1 MSIKLDVRDEVGR
14 LEVVVL
20 GIADSFGGRPHLG
33 DAYDPKSKAYLK
45 KGAFP
50 REKHLVEEME
60 WFRKTLYKYKV
71 EVLRPENI
79 EDLNQ
84 IFARDIFFV
93 IDDKFVI
100 PEIIV
105 DRRPE
110 QDGVQ
115 HVIDKIDKAD
125 IYDAPDGVRIEGG
138 DMILAGDHI
147 FIGYADASDFEKYK
161 VARTNEAGVNYLKE
175 MFPDKTVKAFQ
186 LKKSDIVAEENALHL
201 DCCFQ
206 PVGEKSALIFEDGF
220 KYHDDLE
227 DIKDH
232 FGDKNLIKVTRHE
245 MYMMGCNVFSI
256 APDIVVSERGFI
268 RINEKLRALGIT
280 VEEIPY
286 YQTSKMEGLLRCS
299 TMPLRRAY

>member
-1 MSIKLDVRDEVGR
+1 MSIALDIRDEVGK
-14 LEVVVL
+14 LELVVL

-50 REKHLVEEME
+50 REVHLKEEMD
-60 WFRKTLYKYKV
+60 WFRRTLEKYEV

-93 IDDKFVI
+93 IEDKFII
-100 PEIIV
+100 PEIIA
-105 DRRPE
+105 DRSAE
-110 QDGVQ
+110 QDGLQ
-115 HVIDKIDKAD
+115 HVLDQIDKTS

-138 DMILAGDHI
+138 DMIVAGEHI
-147 FIGYADASDFEKYK
+147 FIGYSEASDFEKYK
-161 VARTNEAGVNYLKE
+161 VARTNEAGVAYLAEK
-175 MFPDKTVKAFQ
+175 FPDKKVKAFQ

-206 PVGEKSALIFEDGF
+206 PVGEKHALIFEDGF
-220 KYHDDLE
+220 KHHEDLE
-227 DIKDH
+227 YLKDH
-232 FGDKNLIKVTRHE
+232 FGDEHLIKVSRHE

-256 APDIVVSERGFI
+256 APDIVISERGFI
-268 RINEKLRALGIT
+268 RINEKLKSLGFT

-299 TMPLRRAY
+299 TMPLRRSY